1 MTSSTLRIV
10 TRESPLAM
18 WQANFVRGALSCLH
32 PALKIEVLGITTEAD
47 RLLDSSLESLGGK
60 GAFVK
65 ELEQALISGHA
76 DIAVHS
82 MKDVSIELPKDL
94 ILPVVLKR
102 EDARDVFVSNQFDK
116 FSDLPVNARIG
127 TSSLRRTCQLK
138 SKQANF
144 QVLDIRG
151 NVGTRLR
158 KLDEGQ
164 YDALVLA
171 AAGVKRLGLENRI
184 KQYFSP
190 ESLLPAVSQGALGI
204 EIHEQNSEILELI
217 KPLTDD
223 DTHLCVK
230 AERALNRRLGGDC
243 HVPIAAYAQIN
254 NAQLSMDSLVGRLD
268 GSQLIKASLSGPAN
282 EAEIIG
288 DKLGRILLHKG
299 AGKILQELKK

>member
-18 WQANFVRGALSCLH
+18 WQANFVRDALCCLH

-65 ELEQALISGHA
+65 ELEQALINGQA

-82 MKDVSIELPKDL
+82 MKDVSIELPKSL

-116 FSDLPVNARIG
+116 FSDLPDSARIG

-138 SKQANF
+138 SKQANL
-144 QVLDIRG
+144 QILDIRG

-184 KQYFSP
+184 KEYFSP

-204 EIHEQNSEILELI
+204 EIHEQNTEILELI

-254 NAQLSMDSLVGRLD
+254 NAQLSMHSLVGRLD
-268 GSQLIKASLSGPAN
+268 GSELIKASLSGPAN

-288 DKLGRILLHKG
+288 DKLGRILLQKG
-299 AGKILQELKK
+299 AGNILQELKK

>member
-1 MTSSTLRIV
+1 MTSSKLRIV

-18 WQANFVRGALSCLH
+18 WQANFVRDALCRLH
-32 PALKIEVLGITTEAD
+32 PALEIEVLGITTEAD

-65 ELEQALISGHA
+65 ELEQALLNGQA

-82 MKDVSIELPKDL
+82 MKDVSIELPDNL

-116 FSDLPVNARIG
+116 FADLPTTARIG

-138 SKQANF
+138 SKQADF
-144 QVLDIRG
+144 QILDIRG

-158 KLDEGQ
+158 KLDEGE

-171 AAGVKRLGLENRI
+171 AAGVKRLGLEDRI
-184 KQYFSP
+184 KEYFST
-190 ESLLPAVSQGALGI
+190 ESILPAVSQGALGI
-204 EIHEQNSEILELI
+204 EIHEKNTEVLNLI
-217 KPLTDD
+217 EPLTDD
-223 DTHLCVK
+223 DTYLCVK

-243 HVPIAAYAQIN
+243 HVPIAAYAQIDG
-254 NAQLSMDSLVGRLD
+254 AQLSMHSLVGKLD
-268 GSQLIKASLSGPAN
+268 GSQLVKASLSGPAN
-282 EAEIIG
+282 EAEILG
-288 DKLGRILLHKG
+288 DELGRTLLEKG
-299 AGKILQELKK
+299 AGNILQELKK

>member
-1 MTSSTLRIV
+1 MTSSKLRIV

-18 WQANFVRGALSCLH
+18 WQANFVRDALCRLH
-32 PALKIEVLGITTEAD
+32 PALEIEVLGITTEAD

-65 ELEQALISGHA
+65 ELEQALLNGQA

-82 MKDVSIELPKDL
+82 MKDVSIELPDNL

-116 FSDLPVNARIG
+116 FADLPTTARIG

-138 SKQANF
+138 SKQADF
-144 QVLDIRG
+144 QILDIRG

-158 KLDEGQ
+158 KLDEGE

-171 AAGVKRLGLENRI
+171 AAGVKRLGLEDRI
-184 KQYFSP
+184 KEYFSTK
-190 ESLLPAVSQGALGI
+190 SILPAVSQGALGI
-204 EIHEQNSEILELI
+204 EIHEKNTEVLNLI
-217 KPLTDD
+217 EPLTDD
-223 DTHLCVK
+223 DTYLCVK

-243 HVPIAAYAQIN
+243 HVPIAAYAQIDG
-254 NAQLSMDSLVGRLD
+254 AQLSMHSLVGKLD
-268 GSQLIKASLSGPAN
+268 GSQLVKASLSGPAN
-282 EAEIIG
+282 EAEILG
-288 DKLGRILLHKG
+288 DELGRTLLEKG
-299 AGKILQELKK
+299 AGNILQELKK